1 MKVKKLGLIQVTQ
14 NVMKL
19 NKLLSLGIIITV
31 VGAVISALLP
41 PLVLEQIINLLT
53 SGSTVTIP
61 LAISYFVL
69 LALTSILDSLRESL
83 LVVFGQKIT
92 HGLRSTLCE
101 KFSNLP
107 ADMFVKQ
114 EPGAVVSRFVND
126 VDTVESLFTSGI
138 ISMFADACKV
148 ISIFAILFI
157 KNKGLALV
165 LLLLTPLIFLFTRMV
180 QKRMLAAQIDNRI
193 AVEKA
198 TNHVPET
205 IKSIRTIHSLR
216 NRTWKI
222 H

>member
-148 ISIFAILFI
+148 ISIFAC
-157 KNKGLALV
+157 
-165 LLLLTPLIFLFTRMV
+165 LLYTSD
-180 QKRMLAAQIDNRI
+180 AAD
-193 AVEKA
+193 E
-198 TNHVPET
+198 
-205 IKSIRTIHSLR
+205 
-216 NRTWKI
+216 
-222 H
+222 

>member
-1 MKVKKLGLIQVTQ
+1 MNSCSEYSDIYNLQEGGSDFESEKLGLIQVTQ

-92 HGLRSTLCE
+92 HGLRSTL
-101 KFSNLP
+101 
-107 ADMFVKQ
+107 VKSF
-114 EPGAVVSRFVND
+114 P
-126 VDTVESLFTSGI
+126 
-138 ISMFADACKV
+138 
-148 ISIFAILFI
+148 IF
-157 KNKGLALV
+157 
-165 LLLLTPLIFLFTRMV
+165 R
-180 QKRMLAAQIDNRI
+180 QIC
-193 AVEKA
+193 
-198 TNHVPET
+198 
-205 IKSIRTIHSLR
+205 S
-216 NRTWKI
+216 
-222 H
+222 